1 MYMLKNNSPNIDH
14 WSTPALTGNQHGY
27 LTKPAETCCSRAF
40 KCICCKNTHVYVH
53 SKWMYMYVS
62 ILYFQNH
69 DPHKNVHINENTYIK
84 IMMIIVKHQRQQIAN
99 YGKNNVR
106 NKIGIT
112 LDQAGSP

>member
-1 MYMLKNNSPNIDH
+1 MYMCIAN
-14 WSTPALTGNQHGY
+14 
-27 LTKPAETCCSRAF
+27 E
-40 KCICCKNTHVYVH
+40 CICK
-53 SKWMYMYVS
+53 YVS

-69 DPHKNVHINENTYIK
+69 HPHKNVHINENTYIK
-84 IMMIIVKHQRQQIAN
+84 IMMIIVKHKRQQIAN